1 MAERRTR
8 QEMEDIIHA
17 CKQEIGHN
25 REEID
30 LLHQARKASDVLV
43 KSLEARLKESGDE
56 LKRTH
61 GYWQEDRQEL
71 KRVRAERN
79 DYRDA
84 VDHLNGKIAPLCM
97 ERDSFRERLNRAL
110 GWIDCAQGKPPEV
123 TVPEPGPGW
132 DRDGGRLG

>member
-8 QEMEDIIHA
+8 AEMEAAIFNY
-17 CKQEIGHN
+17 KQEIGRD
-25 REEID
+25 REEIS
-30 LLHQARKASDVLV
+30 LLHQARKASEVLI
-43 KSLEARLKESGDE
+43 KSLEERLKETTAD
-56 LKRTH
+56 LKRAH
-61 GYWQEDRQEL
+61 EYWQEDREEL
-71 KRVRAERN
+71 NKVRAERN

-110 GWIDCAQGKPPEV
+110 GWIDHAQGKPPEV
-123 TVPEPGPGW
+123 TVPEAGPGW